1 MVRTALVVSHT
12 PHMLT
17 PYTRLPPSLLLSSS
31 HPFPSN
37 ACKREIKQLESATKT
52 RHTEEQEALAA
63 AEAAGGGAGGENKEE
78 VDTRRQDEIDAI
90 ETALTGDS
98 LKLREILSDGHCLY
112 VRGREGE
119 EGEEKEKRSDGR

>member
-1 MVRTALVVSHT
+1 
-12 PHMLT
+12 MLT
-17 PYTRLPPSLLLSSS
+17 PYTLLPPPPTPSPPL
-31 HPFPSN
+31 PSN

-112 VRGREGE
+112 V
-119 EGEEKEKRSDGR
+119 